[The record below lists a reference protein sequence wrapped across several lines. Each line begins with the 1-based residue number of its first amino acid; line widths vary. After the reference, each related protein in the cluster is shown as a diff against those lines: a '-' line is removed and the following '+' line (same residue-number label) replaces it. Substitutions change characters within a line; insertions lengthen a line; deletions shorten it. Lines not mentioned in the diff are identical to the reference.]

1 MNSPRSMAQESG
13 EVVAHIREGEIAG
26 FSDELGAIVMRRRAT
41 GYLRRAVRDFS
52 AVD

>member
-1 MNSPRSMAQESG
+1 MAQESG
-13 EVVAHIREGEIAG
+13 EVGAHLREGKIAG

-41 GYLRRAVRDFS
+41 AYLRRAVRDLS